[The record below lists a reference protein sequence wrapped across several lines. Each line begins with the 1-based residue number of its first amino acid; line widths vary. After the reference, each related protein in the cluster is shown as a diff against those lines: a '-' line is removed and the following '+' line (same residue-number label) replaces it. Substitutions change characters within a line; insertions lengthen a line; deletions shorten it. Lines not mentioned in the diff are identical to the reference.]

1 MDTPEERPK
10 TETGKPSI
18 HNIEE
23 LVDQQAKE
31 GKISATQAFQL
42 KMWNSV
48 KPDENASSAK
58 WEAWKKAKPDID
70 IPDLFTKQ

>member
-1 MDTPEERPK
+1 MDTPEEGSKP
-10 TETGKPSI
+10 ETGKPPI

-23 LVDQQAKE
+23 LVDQWVNE
-31 GKISATQAFQL
+31 GKISAAQGFHL
-42 KMWNSV
+42 KMQNSV